1 MSNIMQVRC
10 INCKKEQYAMA
21 VFPISQGKAGCS
33 WCGYVPKPFTSEKAF
48 WKEYDSTAPY
58 SLHKPHEKDEK

>member
-1 MSNIMQVRC
+1 
-10 INCKKEQYAMA
+10 MA